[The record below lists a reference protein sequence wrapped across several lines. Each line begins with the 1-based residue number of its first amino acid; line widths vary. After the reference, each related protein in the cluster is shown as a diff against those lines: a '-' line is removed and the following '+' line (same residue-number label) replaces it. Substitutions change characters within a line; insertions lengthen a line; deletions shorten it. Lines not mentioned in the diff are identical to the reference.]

1 MPGLDEKQ
9 SYTVDGVSKHDGITS
24 LRFHRLRDTNDP
36 QDIQFNV
43 SRLIF
48 LVII

>member
-1 MPGLDEKQ
+1 M
-9 SYTVDGVSKHDGITS
+9 YDGMTS

-43 SRLIF
+43 SRLSFASYNTKNLI
-48 LVII
+48 